1 MSTLLDLRLE
11 RSDARPQ
18 DEVVLLLDTP
28 STMATTPTA
37 TRSASLTVTSLGDR
51 ILTREIDLVAGRQR
65 IVLGRFDAGS
75 YAVTVRVDD
84 DVAHTAYDVL
94 EDRATRPRY
103 GFVTDFR
110 PGRSDGEAVAE
121 SLRAFHLT
129 HVQFYDWMYRHAE
142 LLPPEDVFVDTL
154 GRELSL
160 AVVRDFIEA
169 VHDAGAEALAYAAVY
184 AAGKDYAAAHPE
196 ELIHHPDGSPWML
209 GDFLWNTDL
218 SAGSSWS
225 RHIVEEMG
233 LAVEIV
239 GFDGLHLD
247 QYGDP
252 KLATTATGGVLDLA
266 AAFPAFIDAVRR
278 RLPAATLI
286 FNNVNNFPTRTTVTA
301 AQDAT
306 YIEVWSPHDDHADLV
321 DLVRGAR
328 ALAPSRPVILAA
340 YLEPFA
346 NGCGPAEL
354 AAAKLALATTWAE
367 GGQYLLFGE
376 SAGVL
381 VHPYYPNYA
390 TLTEPATRELRA
402 FVDFSVANGDL
413 LFDPDLLEATT
424 HLVGGINGDVTV
436 EGVPVALRPTA
447 GAVWVRA
454 ATCGARLVIQLVDYT
469 SQADGR
475 WNVPR
480 QETVP
485 VTGVRLAVRV
495 ASETVR
501 VRGGHPG
508 AGPGLRE
515 LAATRDG
522 EVVTIEVPSFEAW
535 AMVVIDR

>member
-1 MSTLLDLRLE
+1 MSGQVDLRLE

-18 DEVVLLLDTP
+18 DEVVLLVDMP
-28 STMATTPTA
+28 SAPA
-37 TRSASLTVTSLGDR
+37 AGRNATVTVTRLGDPV
-51 ILTREIDLVAGRQR
+51 LTREVELVAGRHR

-75 YAVTVRVDD
+75 YAVTVQVDGE
-84 DVAHTAYDVL
+84 VAQTAYDVL
-94 EDRATRPRY
+94 ADRAMRPRY

-110 PGRSDGEAVAE
+110 PGRSDGADVAE

-160 AVVRDFIEA
+160 AVVREFVEA
-169 VHDAGAEALAYAAVY
+169 VHDAGAQALAYAAVY

-218 SAGSSWS
+218 SADSSWS

-233 LAVEIV
+233 LAVEVV

-252 KLATTATGGVLDLA
+252 KLATTATGAVLDLA
-266 AAFPAFIDAVRR
+266 AAFPDFIDAVRR

-286 FNNVNNFPTRTTVTA
+286 FNNVNNFPTRTTVRA

-346 NGCGPAEL
+346 EGCGPAEI
-354 AAAKLALATTWAE
+354 ATAKLALAPTWAE

-376 SAGVL
+376 SQGVL

-402 FVDFSVANGDL
+402 FADFSVANGDL

-424 HLVGGINGDVTV
+424 HLVGGINGDVAI
-436 EGVPVALRPTA
+436 EGVPATLRPTA

-454 ATCGARLVIQLVDYT
+454 ATCGPRLVIQLVDFT
-469 SQADGR
+469 CQLDSR
-475 WNVPR
+475 WNAPR

-485 VTGVRLAVRV
+485 VTGVRLTVRV

-508 AGPGLRE
+508 AGPGLTE
-515 LAATRDG
+515 LAVAREG
-522 EVVTIEVPSFEAW
+522 EVVTIEVPAFEVW
-535 AMVVIDR
+535 AVVVIDR